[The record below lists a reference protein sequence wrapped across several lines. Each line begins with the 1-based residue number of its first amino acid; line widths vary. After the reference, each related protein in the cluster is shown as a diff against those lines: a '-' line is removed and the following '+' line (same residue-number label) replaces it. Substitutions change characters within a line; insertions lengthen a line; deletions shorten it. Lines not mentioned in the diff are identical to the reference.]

1 MMATVEQRNCAKS
14 FLKKAEEYLASA
26 EDNLTAER
34 HTPAAGDAIH
44 SGISSKDAVVTALTG
59 STSKGKAHATAAKEL
74 KQALGKRPEAATAEN
89 ALRDLLSAKGEV
101 EYGVALVT
109 AAKAEPLVRR
119 AQTLLELAVQI
130 VRLGR

>member
-1 MMATVEQRNCAKS
+1 MATTEQRNHAKS
-14 FLKKAEEYLASA
+14 FLKKAEEYFASA

-44 SGISSKDAVVTALTG
+44 AGITSKDAIVTKLTG
-59 STSKGKAHATAAKEL
+59 STSKGKDHATAAKEL
-74 KQALGKRPEAATAEN
+74 NRALGKRPEAPTAEK
-89 ALRDLLSAKGEV
+89 ALRELLSAKAEV

-109 AAKAEPLVRR
+109 AAKAETLVRR
-119 AQTLLELAVQI
+119 ARTLLELAVQI

>member
-1 MMATVEQRNCAKS
+1 MATGEQRNYAKS
-14 FLKKAEEYLASA
+14 FLKKAEEYVASA

-44 SGISSKDAVVTALTG
+44 AGISSKDAIVTTLTG
-59 STSKGKAHATAAKEL
+59 STSKAKDHATAAKEL
-74 KQALGKRPEAATAEN
+74 RQALGKRSDAATAEK
-89 ALRDLLSAKGEV
+89 ALRELLAAKGDV

-109 AAKAEPLVRR
+109 AAKAESLVRR
-119 AQTLLELAVQI
+119 ARTLVDLAVHI